1 MQGKALLFFSVF
13 YPQRTHCFSTVFLLC
28 CGCFVFYSI
37 LSPLCPAICYVSS
50 FFFRFTNA
58 RMSFSHGTN
67 DTAICVMC
75 LYVCAFKQMAVATG
89 CDWCFVSIISNSLA
103 TRFEFDAHGRYR
115 HCCQWHI
122 KQIGMDAKY
131 RLCHN
136 SAECSLR
143 KKNSRNNM
151 RPFGGH
157 EHTHSSIRVPERNSL
172 LSKDIYPNWCWWT
185 MVCNTLINLIIDF
198 FHGRQ
203 ITLIVPPICEWRK
216 KKIVSAKPLINNALK
231 KKSVVSVRGHRQT
244 QPLIHEIP
252 H

>member
-143 KKNSRNNM
+143 KKTQEIIWDRLVVM
-151 RPFGGH
+151 
-157 EHTHSSIRVPERNSL
+157 SIRILRFVCLREIHCSQKIFIQIGVDERWCAIRSL
-172 LSKDIYPNWCWWT
+172 IS
-185 MVCNTLINLIIDF
+185 
-198 FHGRQ
+198 
-203 ITLIVPPICEWRK
+203 
-216 KKIVSAKPLINNALK
+216 
-231 KKSVVSVRGHRQT
+231 
-244 QPLIHEIP
+244 
-252 H
+252 